1 MTNYTL
7 IITSCTLFEKYV
19 KTTIGKNI
27 SVIIPDDKQE
37 IFGIPLEEF
46 KNEQTY
52 PFIIGYCVG
61 DNKSWN
67 LL

>member
-46 KNEQTY
+46 KNE
-52 PFIIGYCVG
+52 
-61 DNKSWN
+61 
-67 LL
+67 